1 MKYFGISLLSTL
13 SVAVILMATSCQS
26 PTSSTSTSTTSTTT
40 VTDSSKIGFESGYT
54 VSSVTANESDVKGG
68 TMGMTFTLSAAQKNT
83 GAQSLECQ
91 GTSQQNA
98 YSTDFFGEASIPV
111 PSAPVDFTG
120 KSITIAIFVPTGSEV
135 SAVNLTLIDAN
146 GKQTLLQQQN
156 TTPGKW
162 ATMTF
167 APIAANII
175 YQDTGASI
183 ATTNT
188 LRLRFET
195 TNSAGTA
202 VSAPVDAFVDSI
214 NW

>member
-1 MKYFGISLLSTL
+1 MKSLRISLAAAL
-13 SVAVILMATSCQS
+13 SVAAILVATSCQS
-26 PTSSTSTSTTSTTT
+26 PTSSSSPTTTT
-40 VTDSSKIGFESGYT
+40 VTDTSKIGFEAGYT
-54 VSSVTANESDVKGG
+54 VSGVTANESDVKGG
-68 TMGMTFTLSAAQKNT
+68 TMGMTFTLSTAQKNT

-120 KSITIAIFVPTGSEV
+120 KSITVAIYVPTGSEV
-135 SAVNLTLIDAN
+135 SAVNLTLIDSN

-162 ATMTF
+162 ATLTF
-167 APIAANII
+167 TPVTANIN
-175 YQDTGASI
+175 YQDTGALITS
-183 ATTNT
+183 TNT

-202 VSAPVDAFVDSI
+202 ASAPVDAFVDSI